1 MADFVSQITGGADT
15 REKRQYSAW
24 TRSKQQPVLIILL
37 AVIVLGY
44 LVFFFSPLYVK
55 KTVKDEDI
63 TLSKLGESMN
73 DDTDGRTL
81 TIDTWTYCPEQ
92 NAMEMKLVVSNTT
105 FDGKDKYQFNAQTD
119 GNDKPEVTQLVADR
133 DFIVLRITNLPEKW
147 NFLCVRMFMPGV
159 SMRNKDNAMFKLYTS
174 MDTVGKVKSLPQK
187 TSNQYRAEYLQEQI
201 DGLNQDLADLQKQKE
216 ADKQALDGY
225 NKSEAS
231 IRKELEIATDD
242 ETADLNEQLKELDAA
257 RATTKSDIANV
268 EASMTDKR
276 RQIANYQT
284 VRDTYLGRVPAG
296 VNPN

>member
-1 MADFVSQITGGADT
+1 MADIVSELQGSVDARD
-15 REKRQYSAW
+15 KRQYSAW

-37 AVIVLGY
+37 VVILLGY

-73 DDTDGRTL
+73 DDTDGRKL
-81 TIDTWTYCPEQ
+81 TIDTWTYCPGQ
-92 NAMEMKLVVSNTT
+92 DSMEMKLIVSNGT

-119 GNDKPEVTQLVADR
+119 TNDKPDVTQLVADR
-133 DFIVLRITNLPEKW
+133 DFVVLRITNLPKKW
-147 NFLCVRMFMPGV
+147 NFLCIRMFMPGV
-159 SMRNKDNAMFKLYTS
+159 SMRDKDNAMFKLYTS
-174 MDTVGKVKSLPQK
+174 LDTVNKVSSLPQK

-201 DGLNQDLADLQKQKE
+201 DNLNKDLADLQKQKE
-216 ADKQALDGY
+216 SDEEALKGYDKT
-225 NKSEAS
+225 EAS

-242 ETADLNEQLKELDAA
+242 ETADLNEQLDELSDA

-268 EASMTDKR
+268 EASMTEKR

-296 VNPN
+296 VTPE